1 MYRILILTLLLS
13 GCSSP
18 TKLINR
24 AIKKDPNILESV
36 TSPEIIYKTDTV
48 SVVLDGEIVEVPVK
62 VPVEVPVIKWVKKRT
77 NKEERIDARLQK
89 AQLNRYKIVNDSLSL
104 NNKKLKQEARV
115 LRAEANSKNKEN
127 TIETFFFIKDN
138 FVLLFVSIFAFYLL
152 IKFIK
157 WIRNELEQKKNRR
170 YL

>member
-62 VPVEVPVIKWVKKRT
+62 VPVKVPVIKWVKKRT
-77 NKEERIDARLQK
+77 NKEERIDVRLQK
-89 AQLNRYKIVNDSLSL
+89 AQLKRYKIVNDSLSL
-104 NNKKLKQEARV
+104 NNKKLKQEARL
-115 LRAEANSKNKEN
+115 LRAEANSKSRKNGVEIINLIKKYWVLIIMLIFTLKYLPNFITWIIKHKNKE
-127 TIETFFFIKDN
+127 
-138 FVLLFVSIFAFYLL
+138 
-152 IKFIK
+152 
-157 WIRNELEQKKNRR
+157 
-170 YL
+170 